1 MKRRGRMA
9 RASSLFSKM
18 IINFKDTDFNEH
30 IRLTL
35 LAILI
40 GVVAGLASILFKIMI
55 HFFQNLFWRA
65 ESILEGVAQQPWFLT
80 ILIPTVGG
88 LIISPI
94 IYYGAKEA
102 KGHGVPEIM
111 ESLIFRG
118 GRIPNKVAAVK
129 AVASSICI
137 ASGGSTGRE
146 GPIVQ
151 VSASLASTIGK
162 LFKIK
167 DRGMKTLVAAG
178 AGAGIGATFNAPIAG
193 ALFAVEVILGEFG
206 VYSFSPIIIASV
218 TSTMTSQF
226 ITGVKFS
233 AFTVPKY
240 TLTNVWEIGP
250 YILLGIICG
259 AVAILFIQVLY
270 FLEDKFEALKVH
282 PLIKPAMG
290 GLLVGVIG
298 LKFPQIFGVSYEAMD
313 AGLTNQMGLWLAFVL
328 IFAKILGTSLT
339 LGSGGSGGIF
349 APSLFLGAMT
359 GNVVGTF
366 FKNIFPSSISSPDA
380 FSPGAFS
387 LVGMGAVVAGATHAP
402 ITAIVIIFELTNDYK
417 IILPLML
424 SCIIASLMTVGIH
437 KQSIYTLKLKRRG
450 ILFSEG
456 REVNILR
463 SLPVKDFA
471 SQDHQV
477 FLNTEH
483 VGRIIDLAISS
494 KHHTFQIIDADNNY
508 VGCFS
513 LNQMKKLVLD
523 KDLLDSLLIAEDLA
537 VPGISIDYE
546 DNLEQAMKI
555 FGQEDVSEITLLK
568 GNKFSGVIKRKD
580 VIEAYNHEIIKK
592 EAAEG
597 IVQKLKFSDKSKSF
611 DIGTGYKIM
620 EVEAPAPFLDK
631 SLKELN
637 LKAVHRID
645 ILLIKR
651 KYPPQTIP
659 IPSAEEV
666 IKKGDILVLAGLTE
680 NIMNIIQNDIP

>member
-1 MKRRGRMA
+1 
-9 RASSLFSKM
+9 
-18 IINFKDTDFNEH
+18 
-30 IRLTL
+30 
-35 LAILI
+35 
-40 GVVAGLASILFKIMI
+40 
-55 HFFQNLFWRA
+55 
-65 ESILEGVAQQPWFLT
+65 
-80 ILIPTVGG
+80 
-88 LIISPI
+88 
-94 IYYGAKEA
+94 
-102 KGHGVPEIM
+102 
-111 ESLIFRG
+111 
-118 GRIPNKVAAVK
+118 
-129 AVASSICI
+129 
-137 ASGGSTGRE
+137 
-146 GPIVQ
+146 
-151 VSASLASTIGK
+151 
-162 LFKIK
+162 
-167 DRGMKTLVAAG
+167 
-178 AGAGIGATFNAPIAG
+178 
-193 ALFAVEVILGEFG
+193 
-206 VYSFSPIIIASV
+206 
-218 TSTMTSQF
+218 
-226 ITGVKFS
+226 
-233 AFTVPKY
+233 
-240 TLTNVWEIGP
+240 
-250 YILLGIICG
+250 
-259 AVAILFIQVLY
+259 
-270 FLEDKFEALKVH
+270 
-282 PLIKPAMG
+282 
-290 GLLVGVIG
+290 
-298 LKFPQIFGVSYEAMD
+298 MD
-313 AGLTNQMGLWLAFVL
+313 AALTNQMGLWLAFIL
-328 IFAKILGTSLT
+328 IFAKILSTSLT

-359 GNVVGTF
+359 GNVIGTF
-366 FKNIFPSSISSPDA
+366 FKSIFPNSMS
-380 FSPGAFS
+380 SPGAFA

-463 SLPVKDFA
+463 SLHVKDF
-471 SQDHQV
+471 SSKDHQV

-483 VGRIIDLAISS
+483 VGQIIDLAISS
-494 KHHTFQIIDADNNY
+494 KHNTFQIIDAENNY
-508 VGCFS
+508 IGCFS

-555 FGQEDVSEITLLK
+555 FGKEDVSEITLLK

-592 EAAEG
+592 EAVEG
-597 IVQKLKFSDKSKSF
+597 IVQKLKFSAQHKSF

-620 EVEAPAPFLDK
+620 EVEAPAAFLDK

-680 NIMNIIQNDIP
+680 NIMKIIQNDIP

>member
-1 MKRRGRMA
+1 MA
-9 RASSLFSKM
+9 L
-18 IINFKDTDFNEH
+18 NFKDTEFNEH
-30 IRLTL
+30 LRLTL
-35 LAILI
+35 LAILV

-55 HFFQNLFWRA
+55 QFFQNLFWRA

-80 ILIPTVGG
+80 ILIPAVGG

-118 GRIPNKVAAVK
+118 GRIPNRVAAVK

-137 ASGGSTGRE
+137 ASGGSSGRE

-162 LFKIK
+162 FFKVK
-167 DRGMKTLVAAG
+167 ERGLKTLVAAG

-218 TSTMTSQF
+218 ISTMTSRF
-226 ITGVKFS
+226 ITGDNFS

-240 TLTNVWEIGP
+240 TLSSLWEIGP
-250 YILLGIICG
+250 YVLLGIICG

-270 FLEDKFEALKVH
+270 FLEEKFETLKVH

-313 AGLTNQMGLWLAFVL
+313 AGLTNQMGLLLAFVL

-366 FKNIFPSSISSPDA
+366 FKNIFGSSMSSPDA
-380 FSPGAFS
+380 FSPGAFA

-463 SLPVKDFA
+463 SLRVKDYV
-471 SQDHQV
+471 SQDHQT

-483 VGRIIDLAISS
+483 VGQIIDLVISS
-494 KHHTFQIIDADNNY
+494 KHHTFQIIDADSNY
-508 VGCFS
+508 IGCFS
-513 LNQMKKLVLD
+513 LNQMKTLVLD

-555 FGQEDVSEITLLK
+555 FGQEDISEITLLK
-568 GNKFSGVIKRKD
+568 GNKFAGVIKQKD

-597 IVQKLKFSDKSKSF
+597 IVQKLKFSSQSKSF

-620 EVEAPAPFLDK
+620 EVEAPSFFLDK
-631 SLKELN
+631 SLKDLN

-659 IPSAEEV
+659 IPSADEV
-666 IKKGDILVLAGLTE
+666 IKKGDVLVLAGLTE
-680 NIMNIIQNDIP
+680 NIMNIIQNNTP

>member
-1 MKRRGRMA
+1 MA
-9 RASSLFSKM
+9 L
-18 IINFKDTDFNEH
+18 NFKDTDFSEH

-40 GVVAGLASILFKIMI
+40 GFVAGLASILFKIMI

-80 ILIPTVGG
+80 ILIPTIGG

-111 ESLIFRG
+111 EALIFRG
-118 GRIPNKVAAVK
+118 GRIPNRVAAVK

-137 ASGGSTGRE
+137 ASGGSSGRE

-162 LFKIK
+162 IFKIK

-218 TSTMTSQF
+218 ISTMTSRF
-226 ITGVKFS
+226 ITGENFS

-240 TLTNVWEIGP
+240 TLSTVWEIGP

-328 IFAKILGTSLT
+328 IFAKILSTSLT

-366 FKNIFPSSISSPDA
+366 FKNIFPSSMS
-380 FSPGAFS
+380 SPGAFA

-424 SCIIASLMTVGIH
+424 SCIIASLMTVGIY

-456 REVNILR
+456 HEVNILR
-463 SLPVKDFA
+463 SLHVKDFV

-483 VGRIIDLAISS
+483 VGRIIDLVISS

-508 VGCFS
+508 IGCFS

-537 VPGISIDYE
+537 VPGISIDYK

-555 FGQEDVSEITLLK
+555 FGQEDISEITLLK
-568 GNKFSGVIKRKD
+568 GNKFAGVIKQKD

-597 IVQKLKFSDKSKSF
+597 IVQKLKFTSQSKSF

-620 EVEAPAPFLDK
+620 EVEAPSFFLDK
-631 SLKELN
+631 SLKDLN
-637 LKAVHRID
+637 LKAVYRID

-659 IPSAEEV
+659 IPSADEV
-666 IKKGDILVLAGLTE
+666 IKKGDVLVLAGLTE
-680 NIMNIIQNDIP
+680 NIMNIIQNNTP